1 MLIPTLHFQ
10 TYILKIPKTKT
21 SLQFSLPSDPGAF
34 PSICDEIYVDNVR
47 LVPLDLSHAGICRVV
62 GVSENPGEGASSI
75 VVGIMCPPPLPAL
88 VEMGL
93 IICQDKGGWGV

>member
-47 LVPLDLSHAGICRVV
+47 LLPLFLSHAGICRAV
-62 GVSENPGEGASSI
+62 GKSENPGGALCVQMDFTRQLKPTPSA
-75 VVGIMCPPPLPAL
+75 AL
-88 VEMGL
+88 
-93 IICQDKGGWGV
+93 